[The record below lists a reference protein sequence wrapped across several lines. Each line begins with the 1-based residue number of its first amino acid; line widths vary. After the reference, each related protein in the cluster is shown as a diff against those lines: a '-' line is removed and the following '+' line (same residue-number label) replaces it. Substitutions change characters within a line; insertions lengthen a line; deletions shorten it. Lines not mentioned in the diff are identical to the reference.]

1 MNREI
6 LFENVSSV
14 LIRHIIDAERLIHV
28 PTEAALLFYEHN
40 FLNHEWVTYSM
51 RGYSSTMPLFYFNL
65 EELPY

>member
-1 MNREI
+1 
-6 LFENVSSV
+6 
-14 LIRHIIDAERLIHV
+14 V

-40 FLNHEWVTYSM
+40 FINHEWVTYSM